1 MSEAIIIGLDIAK
14 AGFVPPRRSAIR
26 RACLHP
32 AWSESRRLC
41 GHILTAAF
49 SLTEAETLRVTSDRF
64 AMSARC
70 PLLPRAH
77 IPLRFAQQ
85 LRKLH
90 HVRGDAPRFVAR
102 EQVRCRAAARFIL
115 EVHVDKF
122 LIVSVFHDE
131 TGVRF
136 FNDPWWRKA
145 AGR

>member
-1 MSEAIIIGLDIAK
+1 M
-14 AGFVPPRRSAIR
+14 
-26 RACLHP
+26 
-32 AWSESRRLC
+32 
-41 GHILTAAF
+41 
-49 SLTEAETLRVTSDRF
+49 TLWVTSDRF

-70 PLLPRAH
+70 PLLPRAD

>member
-1 MSEAIIIGLDIAK
+1 MSLWL
-14 AGFVPPRRSAIR
+14 AGYPKTPRFDVRFGS
-26 RACLHP
+26 RATDL
-32 AWSESRRLC
+32 
-41 GHILTAAF
+41 
-49 SLTEAETLRVTSDRF
+49 
-64 AMSARC
+64 RC
-70 PLLPRAH
+70 PRDVRFSRERTFHYGLLSNSGS
-77 IPLRFAQQ
+77 
-85 LRKLH
+85 RKLH
-90 HVRGDAPRFVAR
+90 DVRGDAPRFVAR

>member
-1 MSEAIIIGLDIAK
+1 MSVWITALGSLLSAAQIG
-14 AGFVPPRRSAIR
+14 VN
-26 RACLHP
+26 
-32 AWSESRRLC
+32 
-41 GHILTAAF
+41 TAA
-49 SLTEAETLRVTSDRF
+49 V
-64 AMSARC
+64 SAAPAASRS
-70 PLLPRAH
+70 R
-77 IPLRFAQQ
+77 
-85 LRKLH
+85 
-90 HVRGDAPRFVAR
+90 DAPRFVAR